1 MYLFRFVRFGMEQS
15 PPCVVCGCDPVLFSC
30 VFCECMFFAVLFN
43 TSNNNNKNPV
53 QNSSTHYQHEE
64 GGNFPGGGSG
74 YFPNP
79 IFDLIPKKQSSLDDI
94 NFLKAFIKKI
104 PELFKKGNLL
114 QKYVLLKYV
123 MESYESCLKQQ
134 EKARDVKKGKKEI
147 GRSATAKLGFDA
159 TRDHTSPRRHFL
171 LQEDATTINNYSQQH
186 AASLGNTS
194 NDNDDENNGFRLNP
208 GLIDDNELFALPP
221 MAMVDGGVDDD
232 DDQDNNFVAQYHKDL
247 LQLAEEF
254 KHSMDSLNFHTDID
268 EEQQSRVSS
277 SLNNAPPINLDSITD
292 DNLLPS
298 MQDLLPKNRQEQQ
311 KLTKQT
317 YEVSSKTVEM
327 AEAVKETSRSSQG
340 HYNLRPRRSR
350 IVESLFSESP
360 PPTSSRNRRS
370 TQGRIDK
377 EGAATS
383 TQRNSSLLISSPQR
397 PPRPRPNYLTEEEY
411 SLRLPM
417 PKRKIVP
424 IGPIPK
430 MQSKRVLSELSYYPI
445 DFTITREEYSYERH
459 KRDDFVN
466 LTLPTN
472 TTTTAAEATVGSQTL
487 SSSVIAV
494 SSDDDGN
501 VRSQSLPQSQQQT
514 QQMLQQQQYL
524 SSNISNSLVEV
535 RQAVSDLVDAGVSL
549 QVDNNLSVIGEEGGG
564 RANTSGLHEKSMIQH
579 GIGIADQSDLLIEIP
594 PALPAR

>member
-1 MYLFRFVRFGMEQS
+1 MYVL
-15 PPCVVCGCDPVLFSC
+15 LFS
-30 VFCECMFFAVLFN
+30 L
-43 TSNNNNKNPV
+43 TPPITTKKKTV
-53 QNSSTHYQHEE
+53 QNSSTLYQHEE

-134 EKARDVKKGKKEI
+134 ENARHVKKGKKEI
-147 GRSATAKLGFDA
+147 GRLAAAKLGFDA
-159 TRDHTSPRRHFL
+159 TRDHTIPGRHFL

-221 MAMVDGGVDDD
+221 MAMADGGDDD

-311 KLTKQT
+311 KLTRQT
-317 YEVSSKTVEM
+317 YEVSSKTVEV

-360 PPTSSRNRRS
+360 PRTLSRNRRS

-430 MQSKRVLSELSYYPI
+430 VQSKRVLSELSYYPI

-501 VRSQSLPQSQQQT
+501 VRSQSLPQSQQQP

-594 PALPAR
+594 PAVPAG

>member
-1 MYLFRFVRFGMEQS
+1 MEQS
-15 PPCVVCGCDPVLFSC
+15 PHMWFVVVIQ
-30 VFCECMFFAVLFN
+30 FCFLVCFVNVCFAVLFN
-43 TSNNNNKNPV
+43 TSNNNNNKNPV

-104 PELFKKGNLL
+104 PELFKKGNIL

-147 GRSATAKLGFDA
+147 GRSAAAKLGFDA

-194 NDNDDENNGFRLNP
+194 NDNDDENTGFRLNP

-221 MAMVDGGVDDD
+221 MAMVDGGDDD
-232 DDQDNNFVAQYHKDL
+232 NDQDNNFVAQYHKDL

-311 KLTKQT
+311 KLTRQT
-317 YEVSSKTVEM
+317 YEVSSKTVEV
-327 AEAVKETSRSSQG
+327 ADAVKETQRSSQG

-360 PPTSSRNRRS
+360 PPTLSRNRRS

-397 PPRPRPNYLTEEEY
+397 TPRPRPNYLTEEEY

-430 MQSKRVLSELSYYPI
+430 VQSKRVLSELSYYPI

-501 VRSQSLPQSQQQT
+501 VRSQSLPQSQQQP
-514 QQMLQQQQYL
+514 QQMLQQQYL

-579 GIGIADQSDLLIEIP
+579 GIGIADKSDLLIEIP
-594 PALPAR
+594 PAVTAG

>member
-1 MYLFRFVRFGMEQS
+1 MEHN
-15 PPCVVCGCDPVLFSC
+15 PPCEVFVVMIQFCFLVCFVNVCFSLFS
-30 VFCECMFFAVLFN
+30 L
-43 TSNNNNKNPV
+43 TPPITTNPV
-53 QNSSTHYQHEE
+53 QNSSTLYQHED
-64 GGNFPGGGSG
+64 GGNLAGSGGGGG
-74 YFPNP
+74 YFSNP

-94 NFLKAFIKKI
+94 NFLKAFIKRI

-134 EKARDVKKGKKEI
+134 EKARQVKKGKKGI
-147 GRSATAKLGFDA
+147 GRSAAATHRFDA
-159 TRDHTSPRRHFL
+159 TRDQHTIPGRHFL
-171 LQEDATTINNYSQQH
+171 LQDNATTINNYSQPH

-221 MAMVDGGVDDD
+221 MAMVDGGDDD

-254 KHSMDSLNFHTDID
+254 KHSMESFNFHTDID

-277 SLNNAPPINLDSITD
+277 SLNNNAPSINLDSFTD

-298 MQDLLPKNRQEQQ
+298 MLDLLPKNRQEQQ
-311 KLTKQT
+311 KLTRQT
-317 YEVSSKTVEM
+317 YEVSSKTVET
-327 AEAVKETSRSSQG
+327 AEAVKETSRSQG
-340 HYNLRPRRSR
+340 HYNLRPRRSCL
-350 IVESLFSESP
+350 VESLFSESP
-360 PPTSSRNRRS
+360 PPTLSRNRRS
-370 TQGRIDK
+370 AQGRNDK
-377 EGAATS
+377 DGAAATS
-383 TQRNSSLLISSPQR
+383 TQRRTSPQR
-397 PPRPRPNYLTEEEY
+397 PPRPRPYYLTEEEY

-430 MQSKRVLSELSYYPI
+430 VQSKRVLSELSYYPI
-445 DFTITREEYSYERH
+445 DFTIAREEFSYERH

-466 LTLPTN
+466 LTLP
-472 TTTTAAEATVGSQTL
+472 TTAAEATVGSQTL
-487 SSSVIAV
+487 SSSVIV
-494 SSDDDGN
+494 VTSDDDGN
-501 VRSQSLPQSQQQT
+501 VLRSQSLPQSQQQP

-535 RQAVSDLVDAGVSL
+535 RQAVSADLVDAGVSL
-549 QVDNNLSVIGEEGGG
+549 QMDNNLSVIGEEGGG
-564 RANTSGLHEKSMIQH
+564 RANTSSGLQEKSMIQH
-579 GIGIADQSDLLIEIP
+579 GIGIADKSDLLIEIP
-594 PALPAR
+594 PAVPAG